1 MNPLAAL
8 PEIPT
13 AQPGVLH
20 DVTSE
25 VTPIVYGMWMRMLR
39 SLPVKAHSRIRE
51 SESLSISR
59 PSSADQSAQDED
71 RDEADEPPRRR

>member
-1 MNPLAAL
+1 MNPLAAV
-8 PEIPT
+8 PEIPA

-39 SLPVKAHSRIRE
+39 SLPHKVRRKTTIHRKRRCDGSG
-51 SESLSISR
+51 
-59 PSSADQSAQDED
+59 ADH
-71 RDEADEPPRRR
+71 

>member
-1 MNPLAAL
+1 VNPLAAV

-20 DVTSE
+20 DATSE

-39 SLPVKAHSRIRE
+39 SLLRKTHPGQNARVWTLIGLTRFRAH
-51 SESLSISR
+51 LSVG
-59 PSSADQSAQDED
+59 
-71 RDEADEPPRRR
+71 